1 MAESLFQQAVLSI
14 SLPAVSGL
22 PVQTHRIP
30 EAAESRLQNTWCARA
45 AHARKR
51 VKIRCNLVGASEAC
65 QSRPFECPQEPW
77 SAVDK
82 LFSHF
87 PQPHKNKKSQKRSD
101 RFPLIL

>member
-1 MAESLFQQAVLSI
+1 MAESSFQQAVLLTL
-14 SLPAVSGL
+14 LPAVSDL
-22 PVQTHRIP
+22 PVRTRRIP
-30 EAAESRLQNTWCARA
+30 EGSESRLQNTWCARA
-45 AHARKR
+45 ARAHKR
-51 VKIRCNLVGASEAC
+51 VKIRCNPAGASEVC